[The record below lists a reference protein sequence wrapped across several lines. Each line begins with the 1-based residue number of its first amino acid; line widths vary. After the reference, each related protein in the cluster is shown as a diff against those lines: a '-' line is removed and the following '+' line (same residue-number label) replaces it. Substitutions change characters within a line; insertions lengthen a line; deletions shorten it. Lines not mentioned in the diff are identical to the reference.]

1 MRVLTESSNDSYSD
15 EAPFFLCFFFLFVDQ
30 KGNVQFQALAG
41 ISVDGLQRNGV

>member
-15 EAPFFLCFFFLFVDQ
+15 EATVFCVFFLFVDQ